1 VRGKLLLA
9 LLAAAATACTIGSER
24 SSTPFRPSIEAAEPN
39 PVGGRELYLR
49 DCAWCHAA
57 TGGGTPRGPD
67 LLSGRNGAALTD
79 FMLSTGRM
87 PLGSPDAQSMPAPS
101 PYDAEERAAI
111 VDYVAGLGGEGPE
124 IPTIAPSEGRLNVGL
139 ELYQE
144 NCAACHSTTL
154 VGGALAARPNGET
167 SSVIAPPLT
176 HSTPREI
183 AEAMLTGPGAM
194 PIFGSDV
201 FTQDE
206 VNSIVRY
213 VVDLQNPANRGG
225 APIGHTGPVTEGA
238 VAGVVGLGAMV
249 LLIRWIGTKI
259 GEE

>member
-1 VRGKLLLA
+1 MRGKLGLVLLA
-9 LLAAAATACTIGSER
+9 VAATACAIGTER

-39 PVGGRELYLR
+39 PVGGRDLYLR

-57 TGGGTPRGPD
+57 TGAGTPRGPD
-67 LLSGRNGAALTD
+67 LLSGTNGPALTD

-87 PLGSPDAQSMPAPS
+87 PLSSPDAQSMPGPS
-101 PYDAEERAAI
+101 PYDPQERSAI
-111 VDYVAGLGGEGPE
+111 VDYVAQLGTEGPD
-124 IPTIAPSEGRLNVGL
+124 IPTVVPSEGRLDQGF

-154 VGGALAARPNGET
+154 IGGALAARPSGET
-167 SSVIAPPLT
+167 SSVIAPALT
-176 HSTPREI
+176 HSSPREI

-194 PIFGSDV
+194 PIFGYDV
-201 FTQDE
+201 FNQEE

-213 VVDLQNPANRGG
+213 VADLQHPANRGG

-249 LLIRWIGTKI
+249 LLIRWIGTKM
-259 GEE
+259 GDE